1 MRFNTYNVKSCPR
14 CGGHHV
20 SNEYDE
26 LLGYFVQTC
35 ADCGQD
41 IPQFSPT
48 QSEEENYESN

>member
-1 MRFNTYNVKSCPR
+1 MRFNTYNAEPCSY
-14 CGGHHV
+14 CGGYQV
-20 SNEYDE
+20 CNEYDE

-41 IPQFSPT
+41 ISQLSPT

>member
-1 MRFNTYNVKSCPR
+1 MTFNTYNVKPCSR

-26 LLGYFVQTC
+26 LLGYIVSTC

-41 IPQFSPT
+41 ISQPPST
-48 QSEEENYESN
+48 SSEEENYEDN